1 MIIVSK
7 RNIVI
12 PSDDGKTSYFV
23 PRDYIGKIPDWVTKT
38 RYYGELVKDGKIV
51 VSDTVKDKD
60 VTAAEEKSVT
70 DHAQEKAAE
79 DVAEDV
85 AEQEEKTEKR
95 TRKKAE

>member
-51 VSDTVKDKD
+51 VSDTIKDKD

-70 DHAQEKAAE
+70 DHAQEQATE
-79 DVAEDV
+79 DA

>member
-23 PRDYIGKIPDWVTKT
+23 PRDYIGKIPDWATKT

-51 VSDTVKDKD
+51 VSDTIKDKD

-70 DHAQEKAAE
+70 DHAQEQA
-79 DVAEDV
+79 

>member
-60 VTAAEEKSVT
+60 VTAAEEKSVI
-70 DHAQEKAAE
+70 DHAQEQA
-79 DVAEDV
+79 AEDV